1 MGAPPIMKG
10 SGLQR
15 EEAIREEARRAHRAQ
30 LVADLTCAVLAQQH
44 DLTLGEAL
52 QAMATARRSVLDLF
66 PGKELAF
73 DLLYR
78 PRFIRILVER
88 FRIPEDEIRHLP

>member
-1 MGAPPIMKG
+1 MKA
-10 SGLQR
+10 SGLQG
-15 EEAIREEARRAHRAQ
+15 EEAILEEARRARRAQ

-52 QAMATARRSVLDLF
+52 QAMATARGAVLDLF

-78 PRFIRILVER
+78 PRFVRILVER
-88 FRIPEDEIRHLP
+88 FRISEDEIYPLP